1 MRFRA
6 ILANWMF
13 LGIFTNFLAR
23 KLFNAIITIKHAFLM
38 LKHLQGPYGEFQHLS
53 RGLAD
58 VDAEITN
65 LCLENRGNKWNKQP
79 ATDLCDRM
87 VILSTSFG
95 HNNDLFQDTELK
107 KIIY

>member
-6 ILANWMF
+6 ILGNWMF

-38 LKHLQGPYGEFQHLS
+38 FKHLQGPLGEFQHLP

-58 VDAEITN
+58 VDAEITMFD
-65 LCLENRGNKWNKQP
+65 P
-79 ATDLCDRM
+79 FM
-87 VILSTSFG
+87 VKYQGYTFV
-95 HNNDLFQDTELK
+95 K
-107 KIIY
+107 